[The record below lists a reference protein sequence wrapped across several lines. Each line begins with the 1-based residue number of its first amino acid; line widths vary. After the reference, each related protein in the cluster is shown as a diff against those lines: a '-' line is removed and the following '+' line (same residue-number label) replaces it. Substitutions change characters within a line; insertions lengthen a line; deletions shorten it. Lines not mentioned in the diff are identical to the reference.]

1 MTPPVNPADLQ
12 RSLPDW
18 LMAAAVAVAVLF
30 VLLVA
35 RRLLTKHFAKAAARA
50 QAAAVTNAAHA
61 LFSTTWF
68 LFLLVLAVYVGA
80 LVLHVGP
87 TAQAWVEKIL
97 TITVFAQA
105 ARWAVAILDRLLLA
119 RRGAQAADGSGAPL
133 SAAAF
138 LGQLV
143 IIVVFALL
151 ALDNLGVNVSA
162 LIAGLGVTS
171 IAVALALQNIL
182 ADLFASLSIHFD
194 KPFEIGDSITVDDMQ
209 GNVEHVGLRTTRLRS
224 VSGEQLVIGN
234 RDLLASR
241 IRNYKRMGDRRA
253 VLTFGLTAGAPVALV
268 AQVPQIIEETVT
280 AQEHARFD
288 RAHLTSLASG
298 VLNYETVYYMKEPDY
313 GLFMSTRQAVY
324 LTLYQRFTEL
334 GLEFAPPTQR
344 LLVKGE
350 RVDDAAASR
359 Q

>member
-1 MTPPVNPADLQ
+1 MTPAVDPADLQ

-18 LMAAAVAVAVLF
+18 LMAVAVAVALLF

-35 RRLLTKHFAKAAARA
+35 RRLLTKQFAKAAARA
-50 QAAAVTNAAHA
+50 QASAATNALHA

-68 LFLLVLAVYVGA
+68 FFLLVLAVYVGA

-87 TAQAWVEKIL
+87 TAQAWVEKVL

-119 RRGAQAADGSGAPL
+119 RRGAQAAAGSGAPL

-268 AQVPQIIEETVT
+268 AQVPQIIEEAVT
-280 AQEHARFD
+280 AQETARFD

-298 VLNYETVYYMKEPDY
+298 VLNYETVYFMKEPDY
-313 GLFMSTRQAVY
+313 GLFMSTRQAIY

-344 LLVKGE
+344 LLVKEE
-350 RVDDAAASR
+350 RVAEAAASR
-359 Q
+359 R